1 MKNLLCLFT
10 IVAFSACGTYAGK
23 DRVAVY
29 SNCSHMIWKGGPRP
43 TLEMWDVNN
52 SEPTRVGL
60 DGITKLGVGVGTALL
75 TKGVGSGLL
84 KVAK

>member
-1 MKNLLCLFT
+1 MKLLLLIPILF
-10 IVAFSACGTYAGK
+10 ASCATYAGK

-29 SNCSHMIWKGGPRP
+29 SNCSHMIWHGGLRP

-60 DGITKLGVGVGTALL
+60 DGITKAGVGIGTALL
-75 TKGVGSGLL
+75 TRGV
-84 KVAK
+84 K